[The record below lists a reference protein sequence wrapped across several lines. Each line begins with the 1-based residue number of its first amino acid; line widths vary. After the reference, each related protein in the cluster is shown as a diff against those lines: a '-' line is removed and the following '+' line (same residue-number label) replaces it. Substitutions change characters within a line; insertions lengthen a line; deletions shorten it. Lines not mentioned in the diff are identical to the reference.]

1 MKHVAVMTA
10 YKDFP
15 MLEQS
20 LLRLRKFGVDVFL
33 HIDRKSTFSA
43 SEMNAISQLCVKV
56 RSDYSVPWGGY
67 EHLEAIVKLMQ
78 DIVRTGRH
86 YDYVHTISGQDV
98 IVHSLDTRPEY
109 WDGTIYMK
117 SIPREEF
124 PDNVEVRIRR
134 RNLLRRFQKWK
145 KPWQFAD
152 FLLGKVQDLSGLGRK
167 GLPSGTPLHKGEVW
181 LSLPYKVCAEIVS
194 QPRYLGILAELK
206 STYIA
211 EEFFFQTAIMNSPH
225 ASRVNTRNLRYTDWH
240 SGRGRPA
247 FLDETDL
254 SPILKSGNIFARKF
268 STEKSTALLDM
279 LKHAPSR
286 EVGGSG

>member
-1 MKHVAVMTA
+1 MTA

-152 FLLGKVQDLSGLGRK
+152 FLLGKVQDL
-167 GLPSGTPLHKGEVW
+167 PSWMKPTCHPS
-181 LSLPYKVCAEIVS
+181 LSQATS
-194 QPRYLGILAELK
+194 SLANSARRNRQLC
-206 STYIA
+206 STCSS
-211 EEFFFQTAIMNSPH
+211 M
-225 ASRVNTRNLRYTDWH
+225 RL
-240 SGRGRPA
+240 RGRSVEAGNPA
-247 FLDETDL
+247 
-254 SPILKSGNIFARKF
+254 AR
-268 STEKSTALLDM
+268 
-279 LKHAPSR
+279 
-286 EVGGSG
+286 